1 MSRPVK
7 APPVKTRMSPQR
19 RLLTVHVAALL
30 GLSSTAPAFAD
41 GPVGGSHVYRQP
53 ARVSRP
59 APLPPMP
66 VAPPIGD
73 QVTRITL
80 TADQAASSIELAR
93 GKSAIIELPA
103 DVRDL
108 LVTNPIVADAVLR
121 DKRRIYVV
129 GLAEGVTDAA
139 FFDAT
144 GRRIIS
150 LTIRVTQPVDQLAVT
165 LNRVLPDARIQVQP
179 IRDSV
184 VLTGMVRNAAE
195 SEAATRIAAQ
205 FVGSADKVLNMMSIA
220 GKDQVMLQVRI
231 VEVQRNVIKQLGV
244 NLNAVLG
251 QLGGDQFQLGFSP
264 TYGVNGSLL
273 GGVTGGYN
281 LNTTSQPTSVIPSI
295 FGAIPGANP
304 TVSLLNYLQRFLASD
319 GTLTGAQNGYLS
331 SYVNS
336 IAGKTT
342 AVIPTGNSTITYTMA
357 DVGISANTLPA
368 AVQAYMRNGTVTG
381 GNSAANLWMQNFLNN
396 VNNVTP
402 GTGIYQDAG
411 NPLASVTNGL
421 AGSDNVNSAKGMLQA
436 FERVGLTR
444 TLAEPNLAAVS
455 GEKGN
460 FLVGGEFPVPTGQ
473 DASGKISV
481 EYKPYGV
488 GLGYTPV
495 VLSSGRISLK
505 ISTEVSELSSLG
517 AFSAASGTSATLVI
531 PGLSV
536 RRAETTVEL
545 PSGGSFMIA
554 GLLQQTTKQTI
565 DAIPGMTSMPILGAL
580 FRSRDFQNGQTE
592 LVIIVTPYI
601 IDPTRPQNLQTPAD
615 GLQIA
620 SDMSTVLMGRLNKVV
635 KAPTGAN
642 AGRAYQG
649 PVGYVIE

>member
-1 MSRPVK
+1 MSRASPVK
-7 APPVKTRMSPQR
+7 DRMSFPR
-19 RLLTVHVAALL
+19 RLLTAHAAALL
-30 GLSSTAPAFAD
+30 SLSSAVPAFAD

-59 APLPPMP
+59 VPPP
-66 VAPPIGD
+66 APPPIATSMGE

-108 LVTNPIVADAVLR
+108 LVTNPAVADAVLR
-121 DKRRIYVV
+121 DKRRVYLV

-150 LTIRVTQPVDQLAVT
+150 LSIRVVQPIDQLSAT
-165 LNRVLPDARIQVQP
+165 LNRVMPDARIQVQP

-184 VLTGMVRNAAE
+184 VLTGMVRSALE
-195 SEAATRIAAQ
+195 SESAARIAAQ
-205 FVGSADKVLNMMSIA
+205 FVGTPDKVLNMLSIA

-251 QLGGDQFQLGFSP
+251 QLGSDQFQLGFSP

-273 GGVTGGYN
+273 GGVSGGYN
-281 LNTTSQPTSVIPSI
+281 LNTTSQPTNIIPSI
-295 FGAIPGANP
+295 FGAIPGANSS
-304 TVSLLNYLQRFLASD
+304 VSLLNYLQRFLSSD
-319 GTLTGAQNGYLS
+319 SSLTGAQNNYLS
-331 SYVNS
+331 AYANS
-336 IAGKTT
+336 VAGKTT
-342 AVIPTGNSTITYTMA
+342 AVIQAGATSVTYTMA
-357 DVGISANTLPA
+357 DVGITSATLPQ
-368 AVQAYMRNGTVTG
+368 AVQAYLNNGGSTS
-381 GNSAANLWMQNFLNN
+381 GNTPQNLWMQNFMNNLNT
-396 VNNVTP
+396 VTP
-402 GTGIYQDAG
+402 SSGIYQDKG

-421 AGSDNVNSAKGMLQA
+421 AGSDNVNSAKAMLQA

-473 DASGKISV
+473 DATGKVSL

-488 GLGYTPV
+488 GLAYTPV
-495 VLSSGRISLK
+495 VMSGGRISLK

-517 AFSAASGTSATLVI
+517 AFSMSNGTSSTLVV

-615 GLQIA
+615 GLEIA
-620 SDMSTVLMGRLNKVV
+620 SDMSTALLGRLNKVV
-635 KAPTGAN
+635 KAPAGAN

-649 PVGYVIE
+649 PVGYVID